1 MIERVIAYL
10 ILWSVGFIEYEI
22 YSKEIDNLFLKEENS
37 DLLLEL
43 EYCFNDSQKSI
54 SALNKYMHAGDIIYD
69 CKKFGVVF
77 FELLENIYESENMDI
92 NEFAKKAYKVWNL
105 LPSDIAGEEPFRT
118 LSYADDCLSYG
129 DEMQTREFYKKSFK
143 FYKKNDEFQFV

>member
-1 MIERVIAYL
+1 MVLAYL

-43 EYCFNDSQKSI
+43 ECCFNDPQKSI
-54 SALNKYMHAGDIIYD
+54 NALNEYICARDIIYD
-69 CKKFGVVF
+69 YKKFGVVF

-92 NEFAKKAYKVWNL
+92 NEFAKKSYKAWKL
-105 LPSDIAGEEPFRT
+105 LPSDIAGEESFWT

-129 DEMQTREFYKKSFK
+129 DEIQTRELYKKSFK
-143 FYKKNDEFQFV
+143 FYKKDDEFQFV